1 MTLVASMSCR
11 GVFGYHSFCTTCLVG
26 LHAVRIHAAWAI
38 LPGGVKEESP
48 CLFLLHTNYSNCLV
62 NALCLEMSRCLLLL
76 NMGWTARTEDGSW
89 CHRSLP
95 VHVQPQSGNRSAPRY
110 LASSQCSWHAQV
122 PVGLRYAMGVYYVE
136 KKEILPIHITNA
148 SLSNDISSRGEFS
161 S

>member
-1 MTLVASMSCR
+1 MSCS
-11 GVFGYHSFCTTCLVG
+11 GVFGYHSSFCTTCLIG

-48 CLFLLHTNYSNCLV
+48 CLFLLHTNYSI
-62 NALCLEMSRCLLLL
+62 CLLNTLTLNTLL
-76 NMGWTARTEDGSW
+76 FAVAECGLKECLPVHTEDGSG

-95 VHVQPQSGNRSAPRY
+95 VHVQPQSVHCSA
-110 LASSQCSWHAQV
+110 LKCLSSSQCSWHTQV

-148 SLSNDISSRGEFS
+148 SLSNDISSRGECS